1 MLKTAFKFILYD
13 KPKSIGALAGVV
25 MSVFLVGQQ
34 TGIFIFLINAMS
46 VLVRNNSE
54 YIWVVDNKT
63 TNANALS
70 TLDMRLGR
78 EIESIDGVEKV
89 YPFVFV
95 SGSAKFANGKS
106 TGIGI
111 IGTQAPD
118 FAGGPWN
125 VVIGKP
131 ELLVQNGAIFTEYFD
146 KNTLGGAEPGDYF
159 EINGRQVFIAGQTKG
174 VRGFANPAFGFTTI
188 ERARSLANLPNSK
201 ASAFLITW
209 KKGADPAQ
217 VIALINQEIS
227 GVRAW
232 DSQEFAKETIITV
245 LSSSGIAISFGTLI
259 VFALIVGFVII
270 GLTLYSAAIDRIRDY
285 GTLKAIGATNAYLRK
300 LILTQAMIFAVV
312 GFTIA
317 YFLIEGFRNGIANTG
332 TIFEHPLWLKI
343 TFFLVTLLIA
353 FLGSLFAIRR
363 ITSLEPAQVFRG

>member
-1 MLKTAFKFILYD
+1 MLKTALKFILYD
-13 KPKSIGALAGVV
+13 KAKSLGALFGVI

-34 TGIFIFLINAMS
+34 TGIFIFLTNAMS
-46 VLVRNNSE
+46 VLVRNNTQ

-78 EIESIDGVEKV
+78 EIESIPGIEKV

-95 SGSAKFANGKS
+95 SGSAKFENGKS
-106 TGIGI
+106 TGIAI

-125 VVIGKP
+125 IHEGSAD
-131 ELLVQNGAIFTEYFD
+131 LLIQEGAVFTEFFD
-146 KNTLGGAEPGDYF
+146 KNTLGGADMGDYF
-159 EINGRQVFIAGQTKG
+159 EINSKKVFIAGQTKG
-174 VRGFANPAFGFTTI
+174 IRGFGSPAYGFTTV
-188 ERARSLANLPNSK
+188 ERARSLAKLSPNK
-201 ASAFLITW
+201 ASAFLIKW
-209 KKGADPAQ
+209 KADADPKQ
-217 VIALINQEIS
+217 VIALINQEIK

-232 DSQEFAKETIITV
+232 DSQEFANQTIITV

-270 GLTLYSAAIDRIRDY
+270 GLTLYSAAIDRIKDY
-285 GTLKAIGATNAYLRK
+285 GTLKAIGATNSYVRR

-332 TIFEHPLWLKI
+332 TIFVHPLWLKI